1 MVVDA
6 HLAYCS
12 GCDRKV
18 RVIVNP
24 RVAKEGREPTPND
37 LICLEHG
44 DSCTGDLC
52 PLFDVPSTEMED
64 RYADLIARAR
74 DRMEGEKT

>member
-1 MVVDA
+1 MVLHA
-6 HLAYCS
+6 RLAYCS

-18 RVIVNP
+18 RVVVNP
-24 RVAKEGREPTPND
+24 RVLKEGREPTEKD

-52 PLFDVPSTEMED
+52 PLFDVPSAEMKE
-64 RYADLIARAR
+64 RY
-74 DRMEGEKT
+74 GELLEEAKAELEVE

>member
-1 MVVDA
+1 MVLHA
-6 HLAYCS
+6 RLAYCS

-18 RVIVNP
+18 RVVVNP
-24 RVAKEGREPTPND
+24 RVLKEGREPTEND

-52 PLFDVPSTEMED
+52 PLFDVPSAEMKE
-64 RYADLIARAR
+64 RY
-74 DRMEGEKT
+74 GELLEEAKAELEVE